1 MIEEETL
8 VFSYICKLRRHSVMR
23 RIIYGIFLIFIVWG
37 FVSSIVKIIKNS
49 REDRAIKKAHIKEV
63 IENKTQ
69 DIIKIIDPQI
79 KRSRE
84 SFFAFREMVN
94 KRLPDLEYHMIN
106 NMRQKKYERF
116 VITNKKMNTKVKR

>member
-1 MIEEETL
+1 ML
-8 VFSYICKLRRHSVMR
+8 NYIL
-23 RIIYGIFLIFIVWG
+23 GIFLLLVLWG
-37 FVSSIVKIIKNS
+37 FVSSIVEKIKNS
-49 REDRAIKKAHIKEV
+49 REDRAIKKAQIKEV

-69 DIIKIIDPQI
+69 DIIKKIDPQI

-84 SFFAFREMVN
+84 SFFAFREMAN

-116 VITNKKMNTKVKR
+116 VITNKKLNTKVKR

>member
-1 MIEEETL
+1 ML
-8 VFSYICKLRRHSVMR
+8 NYIL
-23 RIIYGIFLIFIVWG
+23 GIFLLLVLWG
-37 FVSSIVKIIKNS
+37 FVSSIVEKIKNS

-69 DIIKIIDPQI
+69 DIIKKIDPQI

-84 SFFAFREMVN
+84 SFFAFREMAN

-116 VITNKKMNTKVKR
+116 VITNKKLNTKVKR